1 MAGILDSL
9 VTHLESRIISGN
21 SRERVSAEVLNEFM
35 SDVANAPAQTAPAP
49 QVDIPKK
56 EAEFKAPQPVAVPSP
71 EPIAEV
77 KEEPAPEPVVVSS
90 PEPVKEEPKAEA
102 GFTPTYSEDE
112 KPAPVVITKDVE
124 GLSLEELRIHGN
136 SCSAC
141 NFNLGEKRSKETG
154 LNSSARLMIITEPSG
169 RTEEHMLDPFY
180 EEAGDL
186 FLKMVGA
193 MKIDLDDLY
202 ICMAHKCFG
211 PGAREKIVETKPFLE
226 KQIELVKPEVILIF
240 GGAALNILIGEQSLM
255 KNRGKWLDLNGI
267 PTIATFPPAYL
278 QQKAEAKRE
287 AWNDLQQVMARLK

>member
-9 VTHLESRIISGN
+9 VTHLESRIVSGD

-35 SDVANAPAQTAPAP
+35 SDVANAPAQTAPSP
-49 QVDIPKK
+49 HVDIPKK
-56 EAEFKAPQPVAVPSP
+56 DAELKVPEPEAVLSP
-71 EPIAEV
+71 EPIAEAKV
-77 KEEPAPEPVVVSS
+77 EPAPEPVST
-90 PEPVKEEPKAEA
+90 PEPVEEEPKAEA
-102 GFTPTYSEDE
+102 GFTPTYSEGE
-112 KPAPVVITKDVE
+112 KPAPVVITKEVE
-124 GLSLEELRIHGN
+124 GLSLDDLRIHGN

-154 LNSSARLMIITEPSG
+154 LNPSAKLMIITEPSG

-226 KQIELVKPEVILIF
+226 KQIELVKPQVILIF
-240 GGAALNILIGEQSLM
+240 GGAALNILLGEQSLM